1 MIEHDPNI
9 HPPTPHPP
17 YHHLLMLGDVHTN
30 SSGNLGTYIEKVSNG
45 LTSGLLVSVM
55 VTNNFCFSNVAG
67 VITDAPLTK

>member
-1 MIEHDPNI
+1 MMEQDPNMV
-9 HPPTPHPP
+9 PPTPHPP
-17 YHHLLMLGDVHTN
+17 YHHLLRLGEGHTD
-30 SSGNLGTYIEKVSNG
+30 SSGVLGTYIEKVSNG